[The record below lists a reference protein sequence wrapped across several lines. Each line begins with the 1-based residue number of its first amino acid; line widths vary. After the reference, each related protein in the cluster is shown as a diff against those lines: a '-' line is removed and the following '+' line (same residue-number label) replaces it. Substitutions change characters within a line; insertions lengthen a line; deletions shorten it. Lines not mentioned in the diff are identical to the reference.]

1 MTEKEI
7 KQMQADNEALRHEV
21 DQLKNEIIRL
31 VERNLDLSQRL
42 EEDVELRRRAEVA
55 REILSKN
62 IERQR
67 NADLQDDGQ
76 LMALLEIRV
85 EQDNVLALPD
95 FDSKALAKLALP
107 DFDSKALAKL
117 LGVSHERLVRLFR
130 RSSIY
135 TSPDAY
141 LDNLR
146 TLLAMRLLRDKPQYS
161 IAAVAEES
169 GLKNIRT
176 LQRRIQE
183 AVGMTPVEYRMLFN
197 RDV

>member
-7 KQMQADNEALRHEV
+7 KQMQAENEALRHEV
-21 DQLKNEIIRL
+21 DQLKNEMIRL

-85 EQDNVLALPD
+85 EQENAL
-95 FDSKALAKLALP
+95 
-107 DFDSKALAKL
+107 
-117 LGVSHERLVRLFR
+117 V
-130 RSSIY
+130 
-135 TSPDAY
+135 
-141 LDNLR
+141 
-146 TLLAMRLLRDKPQYS
+146 
-161 IAAVAEES
+161 
-169 GLKNIRT
+169 
-176 LQRRIQE
+176 
-183 AVGMTPVEYRMLFN
+183 
-197 RDV
+197 

>member
-62 IERQR
+62 I
-67 NADLQDDGQ
+67 
-76 LMALLEIRV
+76 
-85 EQDNVLALPD
+85 
-95 FDSKALAKLALP
+95 
-107 DFDSKALAKL
+107 
-117 LGVSHERLVRLFR
+117 
-130 RSSIY
+130 
-135 TSPDAY
+135 
-141 LDNLR
+141 
-146 TLLAMRLLRDKPQYS
+146 
-161 IAAVAEES
+161 
-169 GLKNIRT
+169 RT
-176 LQRRIQE
+176 LQRRMQE
-183 AVGMTPVEYRMLFN
+183 VVGMTPVEYRMLFN

>member
-7 KQMQADNEALRHEV
+7 KQMQAENEALRHEV
-21 DQLKNEIIRL
+21 DQLKNEMIRL

-76 LMALLEIRV
+76 LLALLELRL
-85 EQDNVLALPD
+85 EQGNEHLKPD
-95 FDSKALAKLALP
+95 FNAAALAQ
-107 DFDSKALAKL
+107 L
-117 LGVSHERLVRLFR
+117 LGVSQERLNRLFR

-135 TSPDAY
+135 SSPDAY

-183 AVGMTPVEYRMLFN
+183 VVGMTPIEYRLLFN